1 MNTRVRQLKK
11 LQQLP
16 IGRFLRFGIVGFSGV
31 FVDLIVFHLLRTEL
45 GLARSPSILLSIEA
59 AIINNFF
66 WNDAWTFADISQQQ
80 KGWNARAK
88 RFLKFHSVCLIGAAL
103 QYLLI
108 EGTLLIPLMQQIPVV
123 ASQLFDG
130 KWTGTADEYIA
141 KVSAIAIVTLWNF
154 WLNLKLSWRSRK

>member
-1 MNTRVRQLKK
+1 MNTKMRSLKN
-11 LQQLP
+11 LRQLP

-66 WNDAWTFADISQQQ
+66 WNDAWTFADVAQQQ
-80 KGWNARAK
+80 KGQAARLQ
-88 RFLKFHSVCLIGAAL
+88 RFLKFHSVCLIGAVL

-108 EGTLLIPLMQQIPVV
+108 EGILLIPLIQQIPIA
-123 ASQLFDG
+123 ASQFFTG
-130 KWTGTADEYIA
+130 RWTHAADEYVA
-141 KVSAIAIVTLWNF
+141 KISAIALVTLWNF
-154 WLNLKLSWRSRK
+154 WLNLKLSWRSR